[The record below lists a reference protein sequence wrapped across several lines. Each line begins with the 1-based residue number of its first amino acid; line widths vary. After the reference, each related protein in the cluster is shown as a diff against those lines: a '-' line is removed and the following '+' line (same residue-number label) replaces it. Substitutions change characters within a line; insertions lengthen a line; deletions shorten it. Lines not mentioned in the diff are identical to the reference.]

1 MVIYVPVFDSD
12 ALLQWADF
20 PLPDNREEWP
30 RLVNQIRTDVV
41 AAAEHIQLLELAL
54 IEARE
59 PVPEWIDEVTR

>member
-1 MVIYVPVFDSD
+1 
-12 ALLQWADF
+12 
-20 PLPDNREEWP
+20 
-30 RLVNQIRTDVV
+30 VV